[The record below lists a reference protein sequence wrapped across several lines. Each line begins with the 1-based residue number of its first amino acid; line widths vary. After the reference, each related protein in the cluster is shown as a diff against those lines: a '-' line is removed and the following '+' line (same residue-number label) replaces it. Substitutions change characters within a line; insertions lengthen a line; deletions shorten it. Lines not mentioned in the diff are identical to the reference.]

1 MYCPKCMIEIQYNSD
16 MTCPYCTTPLVEKS
30 PQSDDPPMD
39 NKSNHPNTSFE
50 AQSIIRDAQPHNNFA
65 SVLQE
70 SQEKVYFL
78 DDEIDEAVGETIGI
92 DKVDAVFRQ
101 ILDAKA
107 GPSDDVSAGHAIES
121 TGSNTST
128 SSHQNNSQQ
137 LLDKAFEEI
146 DTDDESTT
154 APSAKSLAI
163 TLVLGALVL
172 VCVFGT
178 GIYYLNHIP
187 AHEAIIQ
194 KPDKIL
200 SLPSANAPAPILKNS
215 RGAEQHSPAAITHT
229 TQDVSQAV
237 QDGLA
242 DQTQGAGVQQKNSSP
257 PGEFAAP
264 QATSPALPEQIN
276 SQPQQKN
283 EAMTGGTETQQK
295 SSAASAM
302 HTVTNSGTG
311 SHILLCGS
319 FQDKN
324 KALNLAKKIKD
335 KGYPAFV
342 EKADLELKGIWYRI
356 KVAGFSSKIAAEKA
370 RDELKGKLKLEAVVA
385 KQK

>member
-30 PQSDDPPMD
+30 PQLDDPPL
-39 NKSNHPNTSFE
+39 NNTSRQPHTSFE
-50 AQSIIRDAQPHNNFA
+50 AQSIILDTEPHNNFA

-78 DDEIDEAVGETIGI
+78 EDEHNEAVGETIGI
-92 DKVDAVFRQ
+92 DTVDAVFRH
-101 ILDAKA
+101 ILDAKT

-121 TGSNTST
+121 TGSNNNTI
-128 SSHQNNSQQ
+128 SHQNNSQK

-146 DTDDESTT
+146 DTDDESATT
-154 APSAKSLAI
+154 PSVKSLAI
-163 TLVLGALVL
+163 TLVLGTLLLVG
-172 VCVFGT
+172 VIGT
-178 GIYYLNHIP
+178 GIYYLNYLP
-187 AHEAIIQ
+187 AHEAIMQ
-194 KPDKIL
+194 KPEKTL
-200 SLPSANAPAPILKNS
+200 SLPSSNAPAPTFKS
-215 RGAEQHSPAAITHT
+215 ARVVDEQSPAAITHT
-229 TQDVSQAV
+229 EQDVSRAV
-237 QDGLA
+237 QDGVA
-242 DQTQGAGVQQKNSSP
+242 DQTQGAGVEQNNSPP

-264 QATSPALPEQIN
+264 QAATPAQPEQMN

-283 EAMTGGTETQQK
+283 EALTAGTHTQQK
-295 SSAASAM
+295 SPAASAM
-302 HTVTNSGTG
+302 NTAANSGAG

-342 EKADLELKGIWYRI
+342 EKADLELKGVWYRI
-356 KVAGFSSKIAAEKA
+356 KIAGFNSKNAAEKA

-385 KQK
+385 TQK